1 MSDPVPPPEAPA
13 VAGSAPRAPLA
24 APEPI
29 VSILVVSYNTRE
41 MTLECLGSLAAQTT
55 IPYELIV
62 VDNASSD
69 GSAEAIAEA
78 FPGVRLIASRENHGF
93 AKANNLAA
101 LEARAPYLLLL
112 NPDTV
117 TLDHAVDRLVAFAER
132 TPEAGIWGGRT
143 LYGDGS
149 LNAGSCNAL
158 QSLWGIFCRTTG
170 LAVAFSSSALFNPE
184 NYGSWD
190 RSTEREV
197 GYVCG
202 CFFLIRRAFWNRLGG
217 FDPTFVMYGEETDL
231 CCRARALGAR
241 PRITPEA
248 TIIHYVGAST
258 KRRPNK
264 DVLVLKAQVTL
275 AKRYLPRWQ
284 QGPAVFL
291 LGVRPLVRKLGGDL
305 LGLLGKAKAREEA
318 RRWGEV
324 WETRASWKDG
334 FPPLPHPARPEKG
347 ARP

>member
-1 MSDPVPPPEAPA
+1 MSDPTPPPNSASSSAPVFA
-13 VAGSAPRAPLA
+13 AGSAPDPV
-24 APEPI
+24 
-29 VSILVVSYNTRE
+29 VSIIVVSYNTRE
-41 MTLECLGSLAAQTT
+41 MTLEALRSAVAETT
-55 IPYELIV
+55 IPFELIV
-62 VDNASSD
+62 VDNASTD
-69 GSAEAIAEA
+69 GSAEAIAAE
-78 FPGVRLIASRENHGF
+78 FPGIRLIASRENHGF

-101 LEARAPYLLLL
+101 REARAPYLLLL

-117 TLDHAVDRLVAFAER
+117 TLDHAIDRLVAFARR

-143 LYGDGS
+143 LYGDRS

-158 QSLWGIFCRTTG
+158 QSLWSIFCRTTG
-170 LAVAFSSSALFNPE
+170 LSVAFKGSAFFNPE

-202 CFFLIRRAFWNRLGG
+202 CFFLIERDFWNALGG
-217 FDPTFVMYGEETDL
+217 FDLTFVMYGEETDL

-248 TIIHYVGAST
+248 TIVHYVGAST
-258 KRRPNK
+258 KRRSSK

-275 AKRYLPRWQ
+275 VKRYLPRWQ
-284 QGPAVFL
+284 QGPAIFL
-291 LGVRPLVRKLGGDL
+291 LQVRPLGRKLGGQLLAL
-305 LGLLGKAKAREEA
+305 LGRAGAEEQA

-324 WETRASWKDG
+324 WKTRASWRQG
-334 FPPLPHPARPEKG
+334 FPPLPHPARFEE
-347 ARP
+347 AH